1 MQTATGLAKYLSRA
15 DLVNALDLVDFAAN
29 TGTERQFR
37 HLIHLMSELIPLEK
51 MHVCVVNHD
60 AQFKVTG
67 FSRNIF
73 INNYPVE
80 YLNEYL
86 AQGYARVDAIW
97 DEIIRTGRPLI
108 WHQMRKRFNSKEQQH
123 LYARANAYGLHDGFS
138 FGARF
143 SHAPSSSAFS
153 GVCDKNELTRHQRH
167 VAVIDY
173 LTPHLHAALAKIQ
186 FGLLK
191 ETPQLTDRERE
202 AINWAKYGKTD
213 SEISLQ
219 MGVSA
224 RTVKFHVEN
233 VMRKLEAH
241 NRVQATA
248 IALSQGLIEWG

>member
-1 MQTATGLAKYLSRA
+1 MQTATGLAKYLSKT
-15 DLVNALDLVDFAAN
+15 DLVNALDLVDAASIA
-29 TGTERQFR
+29 GTEQQFR
-37 HLIHLMSELIPLEK
+37 HLIHLMSKLVPLER
-51 MHVCVVNHD
+51 MHVCVVNLD
-60 AQFKVTG
+60 EQSNVTG

-80 YLNEYL
+80 FLNEYL
-86 AQGYARVDAIW
+86 ANGYQRVDAAW
-97 DEIIRTGRPLI
+97 DVILRAGRPVI
-108 WHQMRKRFNSKEQQH
+108 WHQMRKRFNSRDLQP
-123 LYARANAYGLHDGFS
+123 LYARADAHGMHDGFS

-143 SHAPSSSAFS
+143 SHSSCSSVFA
-153 GVCDKNELTRHQRH
+153 GVCDKNELVRHQRH

-191 ETPQLTDRERE
+191 ETPLLTDRERE
-202 AINWAKYGKTD
+202 VINWAKYGKTD
-213 SEISLQ
+213 TEISLQ

>member
-1 MQTATGLAKYLSRA
+1 MQTATGLAKYLSRT
-15 DLVNALDLVDFAAN
+15 DFVNALDLVEAASN
-29 TGTERQFR
+29 TGTEQQFR
-37 HLIHLMSELIPLEK
+37 HLIHLMSKLIPLEK
-51 MHVCVVNHD
+51 MHVCVVNLD
-60 AQFKVTG
+60 EQSRVNG

-80 YLNEYL
+80 YLNEYM
-86 AQGYARVDAIW
+86 AQGYARVDALL
-97 DEIIRTGRPLI
+97 DAIIRTGRPLI
-108 WHQMRKRFNSKEQQH
+108 WNQMRKRFNSKEQQH
-123 LYARANAYGLHDGFS
+123 LYARADAYGLRDGFS

-143 SHAPSSSAFS
+143 SHAPSASAFS
-153 GVCDKNELTRHQRH
+153 GVCDRNELMRHQRH

-173 LTPHLHAALAKIQ
+173 LTPHLHSALARIQ

-191 ETPQLTDRERE
+191 ETPLLTEPERE

-213 SEISLQ
+213 TEISLR

-224 RTVKFHVEN
+224 RTVKFHLEN

-241 NRVQATA
+241 NRVHATA